1 MREFRATECGIA
13 LATDFTMSD
22 AIPLRGIM
30 PDATDTLRAF
40 LAAFNAYD
48 LDTIMS
54 FFADD
59 CELDMHQPADQRSA
73 RCARSM

>member
-1 MREFRATECGIA
+1 MWNRTGDRFHDERRH
-13 LATDFTMSD
+13 
-22 AIPLRGIM
+22 PLRGIV
-30 PDATDTLRAF
+30 PDATDTLKAF

-73 RCARSM
+73 RCAGSM